1 MEKNVVKLFNQLRIS
16 VSYQSKVN
24 YKSSVELNAFMQ
36 RSSDTSKKKLLRKT
50 EDEGST
56 GSVLLCSASGMH
68 VNVDRVEIEEK
79 IFQ

>member
-1 MEKNVVKLFNQLRIS
+1 MLLCRDPLTQARRNF
-16 VSYQSKVN
+16 
-24 YKSSVELNAFMQ
+24 
-36 RSSDTSKKKLLRKT
+36 LRKT